1 MNRIS
6 LVLRRQKK
14 KIILK
19 ASSLNDS
26 SSTEY
31 IYDYLESKNRVALC
45 LKSDVYKEPM
55 NIDNKINLPNNPSA
69 QNDFRVKLEP
79 FSMNG
84 IDQCIFY
91 LDEDNNKLYFKS
103 SFEIRI
109 GTVWIGIPLELYEVN
124 DYNIELIIDENSFPI
139 ISDYTRLSSND
150 DLLVNEYSYILSST
164 DAAISLIQTLLID
177 TSILETVKVGVS
189 SKYLV

>member
-103 SFEIRI
+103 IFQIRAA
-109 GTVWIGIPLELYEVN
+109 TVWVAIPTALYEVN
-124 DYNIELIIDENSFPI
+124 DYNIELIMDEDSFPI
-139 ISDYTRLSSND
+139 ISDYTRLNNNG

-164 DAAISLIQTLLID
+164 DLVISLIKSLLIN
-177 TSILETVKVGVS
+177 TSTLGAVKFGVS